1 MRLLIIVSGV
11 MLVLT
16 GLFCFANP
24 GETFLALAFILGMVM
39 IVSSIIQFI
48 SYWWGRANRK
58 DNNGWIFVES
68 IITLILGVLVMT
80 GHIAA
85 DAAVPMVF
93 GLWIMFSGVLR
104 IGVATVINP
113 INKKANFISTLIIG
127 LLCAIGGLYGFLNP
141 NLGNLPIAVLLGI
154 MFLLQGI
161 SMLEL
166 GIHMPHEKKGNNNK
180 PKAKRIKIQLMK
192 PADAVATDD
201 SEGNVAKEEINI
213 DEIKQA
219 LESSS
224 EPLEI
229 PESEGPITFEAA
241 AAEWKSAAN
250 DDEE

>member
-1 MRLLIIVSGV
+1 

-104 IGVATVINP
+104 ISVATVINP
-113 INKKANFISTLIIG
+113 ISKKANFISTLIIG
-127 LLCAIGGLYGFLNP
+127 LLSVFGGLYAFLNP
-141 NLGNLPIAVLLGI
+141 DLGNLPIAVLLGI

-166 GIHMPHEKKGNNNK
+166 GIHMPHEKKGNK

-192 PADAVATDD
+192 PADAVMTDD
-201 SEGNVAKEEINI
+201 SEVDAPKEEINI

-219 LESSS
+219 LEFSS
-224 EPLEI
+224 EPPEI